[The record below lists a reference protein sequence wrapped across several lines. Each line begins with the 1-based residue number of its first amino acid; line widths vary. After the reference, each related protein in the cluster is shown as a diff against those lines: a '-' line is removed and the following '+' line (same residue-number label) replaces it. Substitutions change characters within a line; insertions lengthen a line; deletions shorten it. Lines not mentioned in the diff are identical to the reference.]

1 MSNDVHELLGRAADG
16 AGEPTTSVRAV
27 YAGAARARLRRRAGV
42 TTAAVAAVAAGAV
55 VLPGLSPAGSGGG
68 PAVKP
73 EATVAAPVELVGNG
87 GREKELAKVL
97 PPGVGVVD
105 EVSMAVII
113 DGDTSER
120 EMPHLQGPLDGSY
133 SVRRDG
139 GVGYLTI
146 GYMDTGNGGRA
157 QDICK
162 PSHGVPGATDCVNEK
177 RPDGSVLTTWT
188 DAMED
193 VALPWGPELSGRL
206 VMKDGGVLAVRG
218 STGFEGKRAQG
229 PLLKNPPLTRDQ
241 LRSLLLDPAL
251 LPKK

>member
-16 AGEPTTSVRAV
+16 AGEPETSVRAV
-27 YAGAARARLRRRAGV
+27 YAGVARARLRRRAGV

-68 PAVKP
+68 PAAEP

-87 GREKELAKVL
+87 GREKELMKVL
-97 PPGVGVVD
+97 PKGVGVVN
-105 EVSMAVII
+105 EVSMAVILN
-113 DGDTSER
+113 GDTSER

-146 GYMDTGNGGRA
+146 GYMNTGNGGRA
-157 QDICK
+157 PDICK
-162 PSHGVPGATDCVNEK
+162 PSNGVPGAADCVNEK
-177 RPDGSVLTTWT
+177 QPDGSVLTTWT
-188 DAMED
+188 DSMKG

-241 LRSLLLDPAL
+241 LRSLLLDPAM

>member
-16 AGEPTTSVRAV
+16 AGEPGTSTRAV
-27 YAGAARARLRRRAGV
+27 YAGVARARLRRRAGV

-68 PAVKP
+68 PAAKP

-87 GREKELAKVL
+87 GREKELMKVL
-97 PPGVGVVD
+97 PKGVGVVN

-120 EMPHLQGPLDGSY
+120 EMPHLQGPLDGNY

-146 GYMDTGNGGRA
+146 GYMKTGNGEA

-162 PSHGVPGATDCVNEK
+162 PSDGIPGATDCVNEK
-177 RPDGSVLTTWT
+177 RADGSVLTTWT
-188 DAMED
+188 DSMKG